1 MIKEVTKQ
9 NTITNIE
16 PTISEGKGIYLITKN
31 KLHIC
36 EDGADFMD
44 MMQQLPEYEPMVLIK
59 GELETLHAEMGRHD
73 LINAIRALEPQEVY
87 DNLTA
92 QSKINKTVLLM
103 PPATPDW
110 SKGIEEM
117 VTIDTP
123 QESTKP
129 IVDAL
134 TSDTDIDD

>member
-87 DNLTA
+87 DNLIHTL
-92 QSKINKTVLLM
+92 K
-103 PPATPDW
+103 
-110 SKGIEEM
+110 
-117 VTIDTP
+117 
-123 QESTKP
+123 
-129 IVDAL
+129 
-134 TSDTDIDD
+134 DIDLTKVVEMQDNTAFGDNIACGGPNGCEI